1 MRALINGSQFGHVAP
16 NGRLVQHFH
25 IVKVVQGHAPTCGV
39 GIVGVYNQLVMCRLV
54 ELVRG

>member
-1 MRALINGSQFGHVAP
+1 MCALANESQFEHVAP
-16 NGRLVQHFH
+16 NAHLVRHFH

-39 GIVGVYNQLVMCRLV
+39 GIVGVHNQLVMCRLV